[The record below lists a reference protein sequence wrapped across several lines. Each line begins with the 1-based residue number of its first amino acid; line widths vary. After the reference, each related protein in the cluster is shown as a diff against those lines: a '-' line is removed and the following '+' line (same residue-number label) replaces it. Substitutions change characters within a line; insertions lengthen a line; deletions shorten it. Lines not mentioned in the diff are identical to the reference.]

1 MSVSDERTLASI
13 LVSSGSAKYVCID
26 SRVDVMTSSGIP
38 WFVTAYSCQQVFM
51 GAGEYRTVEEA
62 NVDACVPYLLCKSS
76 LNIGVRIADVL
87 QVSGNRDG

>member
-1 MSVSDERTLASI
+1 
-13 LVSSGSAKYVCID
+13 
-26 SRVDVMTSSGIP
+26 
-38 WFVTAYSCQQVFM
+38 M

-76 LNIGVRIADVL
+76 LNVGVRIADVL